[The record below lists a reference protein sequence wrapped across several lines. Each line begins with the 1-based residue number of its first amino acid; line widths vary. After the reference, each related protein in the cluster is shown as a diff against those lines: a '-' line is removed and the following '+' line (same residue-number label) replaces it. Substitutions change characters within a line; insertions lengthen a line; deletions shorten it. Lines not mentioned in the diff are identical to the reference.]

1 MRNQSKSPIKLRQSN
16 GNNRSQIATPDR
28 ALQKKG
34 SSCIQ
39 QNQAD
44 EIELKD
50 KVSIIIR
57 IRPTLTNELQEQ
69 FIRQVDDSTLK
80 IMRPGNS
87 LHMKFNSILP
97 SASNQDD
104 VYNLTQESILSFLNG
119 TNNTI
124 FAYGQTGAG
133 KTYTIL
139 GDHSENPSQLNNEKI
154 LSYLQGQ
161 ERGILPRSLY
171 QILSELSKRDQED
184 YRLYISFFE
193 VYNEKIY
200 DLFNGRDQK
209 DGLEIRESKNGDVQI
224 PDLITVEIQNIDQAL
239 DILMVGLRNRATG
252 STMAN
257 SKSSRSHSI
266 FQILLQQKIKI
277 KNETYEDEI
286 VIESILRIVDLA
298 GSEKFKIPHD
308 ISIEEKQTRI
318 DELTCINGSLSTL
331 GHCISALID
340 KNRTHIPFRNS
351 KLTRVLS
358 DSLSGNGK
366 ITFIVCISP
375 SMSSSSETF
384 STLQFANRAKRAVL
398 DGRNLRADKI
408 AQNKRMIDYEEYAE
422 LSKAY
427 ARERFLREE
436 MEKSLKKNST
446 QYDLE
451 LENIQLKKENEELRQ
466 IISAM
471 RNGTPISEVSN
482 SLSRNSTIED
492 QSSMNNLSQQSRQQ
506 IHQQNRQSLQSG
518 SMGSQ
523 LNTASQQFKKIS
535 NSSIDKKVRFVEGNR
550 GNDKLKQEIEC
561 DDNSIFENLSIFKE
575 LKQQQNQNGQGNG
588 NIINNNN
595 FNSLNS
601 NHSENMSIRI
611 NQFWKAGEDEGSI
624 SEFADNINFN
634 KLDHNKLLQRIKRK
648 EIEKKLEMFFAYNS
662 PDNQSLKLFND
673 LKNDD
678 GKQLEEFSN
687 NFNGN
692 DMDSSTPTPDDEFVN
707 RMINMVS
714 AIQKKTSNT
723 SKASSNNQKRE
734 SEDISSSNLS
744 FIPSNVN
751 QMEYQGGKQYFQ
763 ENLNNTNESKFESIK
778 NAFAMVNNKEDFME
792 NQALKNNGNDK
803 TNISLSGNNQM
814 YDASLLSIKDDLE
827 TLNKI
832 NEVKRNPNS
841 YQNNS
846 SSNQQNRPTSKSPIK
861 NNYGKQIVFNQKFM
875 NEYYQKIDEKRVESS
890 QSNRSSPSKKNQNQ
904 INQQNRNQIIGQQMN
919 QFKMQNNSR
928 PEQKKTMQE
937 FKYNSNEISLNF
949 DTNQTSNTNKNF
961 DSIIQKVQDKSQNI
975 TNIVHDLKQ
984 EMSKAISQLHM
995 LQQADQEIRMADDFS
1010 DKKSLNGSSILAEKK
1025 NMSNDFS
1032 PSKVGN
1038 NNLIFKKSITPT
1050 MKNYGQKQQ
1059 PDFGISKENNYD

>member
-28 ALQKKG
+28 TLQKKG
-34 SSCIQ
+34 QGLLQ
-39 QNQAD
+39 QNQVD
-44 EIELKD
+44 ETELKD

-466 IISAM
+466 MISAM

-492 QSSMNNLSQQSRQQ
+492 QSSMNNLSQQSRQL

-518 SMGSQ
+518 SMGSS
-523 LNTASQQFKKIS
+523 LNAVSQQFKKMS

-575 LKQQQNQNGQGNG
+575 LKQQQNGQGNA

-673 LKNDD
+673 LKNDE
-678 GKQLEEFSN
+678 GKQLEDFN
-687 NFNGN
+687 NEFNGN
-692 DMDSSTPTPDDEFVN
+692 EMDSSTPTPDDEFVN

-734 SEDISSSNLS
+734 SEDNSSSNIS
-744 FIPSNVN
+744 FIPSNAN
-751 QMEYQGGKQYFQ
+751 QMEYQGSKQYYQ
-763 ENLNNTNESKFESIK
+763 ENLNNISESKFESIK
-778 NAFAMVNNKEDFME
+778 NAFAMVNNKDDFME
-792 NQALKNNGNDK
+792 NQAQKNNGNDK
-803 TNISLSGNNQM
+803 ANISLNGNNQM

-827 TLNKI
+827 TLNKM
-832 NEVKRNPNS
+832 NEIKRNPNT
-841 YQNNS
+841 YQNNG
-846 SSNQQNRPTSKSPIK
+846 SSNMQIRPTSKSPIK
-861 NNYGKQIVFNQKFM
+861 NYN
-875 NEYYQKIDEKRVESS
+875 DEKRVESS
-890 QSNRSSPSKKNQNQ
+890 SSNRSSPQKKNSNQISQQNKNQN
-904 INQQNRNQIIGQQMN
+904 IGQQMN
-919 QFKMQNNSR
+919 QLKMQNNYR
-928 PEQKKTMQE
+928 PELKKGMQE
-937 FKYNSNEISLNF
+937 LKYNSNEISLNF

-1032 PSKVGN
+1032 PSKMGN
-1038 NNLIFKKSITPT
+1038 NNLIFKKSITPI

-1059 PDFGISKENNYD
+1059 SDYGISKENNYD

>member
-1 MRNQSKSPIKLRQSN
+1 MRNQSKSPIKLLQSN

-28 ALQKKG
+28 TLQKK
-34 SSCIQ
+34 SQSCVQ

-44 EIELKD
+44 ETELKD

-104 VYNLTQESILSFLNG
+104 VYSLTQESILSFLNG

-398 DGRNLRADKI
+398 DGRNLRVEKM
-408 AQNKRMIDYEEYAE
+408 AQNKKMIDYEEYAE

-446 QYDLE
+446 QFDLE
-451 LENIQLKKENEELRQ
+451 IENIQLKKENEELRQ

-492 QSSMNNLSQQSRQQ
+492 QSSMNNLSQQSRQP

-523 LNTASQQFKKIS
+523 LNAASQQFKKIS
-535 NSSIDKKVRFVEGNR
+535 NQSIDKKVRFVEGNR

-575 LKQQQNQNGQGNG
+575 LKQQQNQNGQGNASS
-588 NIINNNN
+588 INNNN

-673 LKNDD
+673 LKNDE

-692 DMDSSTPTPDDEFVN
+692 DMESSTPTPDDEFVN

-734 SEDISSSNLS
+734 SEDNSSSNTS

-751 QMEYQGGKQYFQ
+751 QMDNQG
-763 ENLNNTNESKFESIK
+763 E

-803 TNISLSGNNQM
+803 TNISLNGNNQM

-832 NEVKRNPNS
+832 NEVKRNPNT

-846 SSNQQNRPTSKSPIK
+846 SSSQQNRPTSKSPLK
-861 NNYGKQIVFNQKFM
+861 NY
-875 NEYYQKIDEKRVESS
+875 NEEKRVESS
-890 QSNRSSPSKKNQNQ
+890 SSNRSSPSKKNSSQT
-904 INQQNRNQIIGQQMN
+904 NQQIRNQNIGQQMN
-919 QFKMQNNSR
+919 QFKMQNNFR
-928 PEQKKTMQE
+928 PEQKKSTQE

-1032 PSKVGN
+1032 PSKMGN
-1038 NNLIFKKSITPT
+1038 NNLIFKKSITPV